1 MAVLFGN
8 AELRVYQIP
17 RDPELEILLLDHAVR
32 FWEDHVLKDI
42 PPPAKCEADYQHV
55 FAQGSPR
62 TIEASPEIAKLTQEL
77 LRVQE
82 QIEQQEQQVSQMKQ
96 RIMGVMED
104 AEILNF
110 DGKVLATWKAPKPS
124 VRLDAKRLT
133 EEHPEWVLPYQ
144 VPVQSNRR
152 LLIKTKV

>member
-1 MAVLFGN
+1 
-8 AELRVYQIP
+8 
-17 RDPELEILLLDHAVR
+17 
-32 FWEDHVLKDI
+32 
-42 PPPAKCEADYQHV
+42 
-55 FAQGSPR
+55 
-62 TIEASPEIAKLTQEL
+62 
-77 LRVQE
+77 
-82 QIEQQEQQVSQMKQ
+82 MKQ
-96 RIMGVMED
+96 RVMGVMQD

-152 LLIKTKV
+152 LLIKTNF